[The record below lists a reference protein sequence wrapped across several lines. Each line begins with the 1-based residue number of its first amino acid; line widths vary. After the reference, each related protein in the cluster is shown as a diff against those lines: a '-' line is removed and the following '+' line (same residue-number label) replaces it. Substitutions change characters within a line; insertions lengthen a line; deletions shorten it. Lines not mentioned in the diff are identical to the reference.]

1 MGLAALKEFL
11 PHEVNFL
18 TSEFC
23 PSSIKSSAAGRTT
36 AVKPSTAQ
44 AGRRSGA
51 GTEARAVPRE
61 WRGLLLCKCPCRGR
75 AARQRTQVGAAAS
88 PRRKLSS
95 PGSLRPLAWLYGRR
109 LAQALEL
116 AQARDLVLGR
126 APLARDLVL
135 GRPPLAR
142 DLIFRRAELDLDLI
156 LSRAQPVLDRVL
168 PALDL
173 LCFAHLALEP
183 CAQLR
188 AVHRLVR
195 VQPRAKRL
203 HLSGHLGVQRLQE
216 ALENGLR
223 DDDVRHHSSPIKTAR
238 RARAAPASDLKS
250 RRS

>member
-51 GTEARAVPRE
+51 GTEARAVPME

-126 APLARDLVL
+126 A
-135 GRPPLAR
+135 PLAR

-238 RARAAPASDLKS
+238 RARAAPAPDLKS

>member
-51 GTEARAVPRE
+51 ETEARAVPRE

-116 AQARDLVLGR
+116 AQARDLVL
-126 APLARDLVL
+126 
-135 GRPPLAR
+135 
-142 DLIFRRAELDLDLI
+142 
-156 LSRAQPVLDRVL
+156 SRAQPVLDRVL

-183 CAQLR
+183 CSQLR

-195 VQPRAKRL
+195 VQPRAERL
-203 HLSGHLGVQRLQE
+203 HLGGHLGVQRLQE
-216 ALENGLR
+216 TLENGLR

-238 RARAAPASDLKS
+238 RARAAPAPDLKS

>member
-116 AQARDLVLGR
+116 AQARDL
-126 APLARDLVL
+126 
-135 GRPPLAR
+135 
-142 DLIFRRAELDLDLI
+142 
-156 LSRAQPVLDRVL
+156 
-168 PALDL
+168 

-183 CAQLR
+183 CSQLR

-195 VQPRAKRL
+195 VQPRAERL
-203 HLSGHLGVQRLQE
+203 HLGGHLGVQRLQE
-216 ALENGLR
+216 TLENGLR

-238 RARAAPASDLKS
+238 RARAAPAPDLKS

>member
-126 APLARDLVL
+126 APLARDL
-135 GRPPLAR
+135 
-142 DLIFRRAELDLDLI
+142 IF
-156 LSRAQPVLDRVL
+156 SRAQPVLDRVL

-183 CAQLR
+183 CSQLR

-195 VQPRAKRL
+195 VQPRAERL
-203 HLSGHLGVQRLQE
+203 HLGGHLGVQRLQE
-216 ALENGLR
+216 TLENGLR

-238 RARAAPASDLKS
+238 RARAAPAPDLKS